1 MRIADAT
8 TCAAIALVI
17 ATAVATTAIAAEP
30 NIVGREHNAMPEVLV
45 AVYGFQPALANI
57 DAMDG

>member
-17 ATAVATTAIAAEP
+17 ATAVATTVERVPRRLAA
-30 NIVGREHNAMPEVLV
+30 
-45 AVYGFQPALANI
+45 PAAL
-57 DAMDG
+57 GEG